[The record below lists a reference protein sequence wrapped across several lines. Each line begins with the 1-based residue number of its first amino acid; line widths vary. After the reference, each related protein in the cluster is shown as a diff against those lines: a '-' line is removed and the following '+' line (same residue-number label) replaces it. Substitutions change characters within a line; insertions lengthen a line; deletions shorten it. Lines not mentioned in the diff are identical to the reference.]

1 MRIKKITLNKYK
13 RFHSL
18 TIDLGDNPSRI
29 IALVG
34 PNGCGKSSVF
44 DGLLFRNNVF
54 SQLGNKGNKDF
65 HYHSIEQIPSYSYQN
80 ISISFVEGDYDTIRR
95 NKKTQGKENTIFSF
109 RSPYRYNNNLK
120 VIETRAVGE
129 IRLNNYGATLSSD
142 LDDKME
148 ENYRRLNIKYSKY
161 LNEQDCK
168 PSEAKKHII
177 GELNSSIKSCLDLE
191 ITSLGNIEDN
201 KGTLFFSKSD
211 YNGVEFEFNV
221 LSSGEKEVVDI
232 LLDLYLRKDEYNDTI
247 FLIDEPELHINTSI
261 QRKLLVEI
269 NKLIGDNCQLW
280 VATHSIG
287 FLRALQEEL
296 KDDCQIIEF
305 KADTPW
311 ATTEQTLTPI
321 LKNRN
326 QWSRIFATA
335 LDDLTGLIAPKRIIY
350 CEGKDKPSKTG
361 QEKGMDAQVYNNIF
375 GEKYPDTLF
384 VSSGGNTELDQRS
397 DIAIAILTKVFPDVE
412 IWVCKDRDMS
422 SGALNNEND
431 RQLYLR
437 NNPENHR
444 VIKRWEL
451 ENYLYDKEVL
461 KKYCDEQGLAFSE
474 SDYDAFV
481 TDIVNQ
487 HVKDETGRIKNYCN
501 LKVSINPDIFKVELS
516 KYITPYMNVYK
527 ELEEC
532 IFERK

>member
-18 TIDLGDNPSRI
+18 TIDLGENPSRI

-54 SQLGNKGNKDF
+54 AQVGNKGNKDF
-65 HYHSIEQIPSYSYQN
+65 HYHSIEQAPSYGYQN
-80 ISISFVEGDYDTIRR
+80 ISISFIEGDYDTIRR

-120 VIETRAVGE
+120 VTQTKAVDE

-148 ENYRRLNIKYSKY
+148 ENYRRLNIKYTKY

-168 PSEAKKHII
+168 PSEAKRHII

-191 ITSLGNIEDN
+191 ITSLGNIEDS

-211 YNGVEFEFNV
+211 YSGTQFEFNV

-232 LLDLYLRKDEYNDTI
+232 LLDLFLRKDEYNDTI

-269 NKLIGDNCQLW
+269 NKLIGENCQLW

-311 ATTEQTLTPI
+311 ATTPQTLFPI
-321 LKNRN
+321 QKNRN

-335 LDDLTGLIAPKRIIY
+335 LDDLTGLIAPKRIVY
-350 CEGKDKPSKTG
+350 CEGKDRPSKTG

-397 DIAIAILTKVFPDVE
+397 DIAIVILTKVFPDVE

-422 SGALNNEND
+422 SGALNNEKD
-431 RQLYLR
+431 RQLYLG
-437 NNPENHR
+437 NNPTNHR

-461 KKYCDEQGLAFSE
+461 KKYCEDKELSFSE
-474 SDYDAFV
+474 TDYDAFV
-481 TDIVNQ
+481 TDIDNQ

-501 LKVSINPDIFKVELS
+501 LKVSVNPETFKIELS
-516 KYITPYMNVYK
+516 KHITPDMNVYK